1 MNAIDLF
8 WQELSARPDFWGF
21 ISIPIVAAIVTWIHV
36 WWAMQMVFYPLDFIG
51 IKTPQLE
58 KALGLH
64 PFGWQGIIPRKA
76 RKMSD
81 IVVDRVINR
90 MGSVSDFLRQMEPEK
105 VAAYVAESVSANIE
119 EYTDEVMRDRHHLLW
134 ENLPVSVKRMVYA
147 HVRNRLPG
155 IMDQVVQSVI
165 EQIDDLVDVKEMC
178 GRQMEADRGLV
189 VRMFLEV
196 GDKEVKFIIN
206 ASFWIGLAFGVVQ
219 MVLFWF
225 IPWHGLLPLYAA
237 VLGLLTNWL
246 ALAMVFRPVNPVKIG
261 PFTLQGLFLRRQA
274 HVADKFAAL
283 SSQEILTVH
292 QFMREVLTG
301 ERSARARRLIHKHV
315 NLLVDESLLTR
326 TGAQMAFGAAGF
338 SELKTQITEKS
349 VDMALK
355 PLSNQRFN
363 RERAAELAE
372 LFAHK
377 MKELTPAEF
386 QDLLRPAFQEDE
398 WILLVLGAVTG
409 LAAGTAQLLLGF
421 Q

>member
-301 ERSARARRLIHKHV
+301 SAPHG
-315 NLLVDESLLTR
+315 LVVSSTNMSICWW
-326 TGAQMAFGAAGF
+326 TNPF
-338 SELKTQITEKS
+338 
-349 VDMALK
+349 
-355 PLSNQRFN
+355 
-363 RERAAELAE
+363 
-372 LFAHK
+372 
-377 MKELTPAEF
+377 
-386 QDLLRPAFQEDE
+386 
-398 WILLVLGAVTG
+398 
-409 LAAGTAQLLLGF
+409 
-421 Q
+421 